1 MGDTHSSGL
10 SDWAFALGDETQG
23 IPRKLAEGITT
34 RIFPGE
40 NVMLSV
46 VRMAPHSRGTV
57 HSHPE
62 EQWGVL
68 LEGECVRIQAGEE
81 RTMKAG
87 DFWCTPG
94 GVTHGVRTGAV
105 GAVVL
110 DIFSPPREEYRKA
123 GEGFGSPE

>member
-1 MGDTHSSGL
+1 MNSNSR
-10 SDWAFALGDETQG
+10 SKPVEWAFRLDDQLQG
-23 IPRKLAEGITT
+23 IPRTLAEGIKT
-34 RIFPGE
+34 RIFPGQ

-46 VRMAPHSRGTV
+46 VRMEPHSSGTV

-81 RTMKAG
+81 RAMKAG

-94 GVTHGVRTGAV
+94 GVPHGVRTGAV

-110 DIFSPPREEYRKA
+110 DIFSPPRDEYRKA
-123 GEGFGSPE
+123 GDGFGSSA

>member
-1 MGDTHSSGL
+1 MSKAAWVFQLNDDARGIARTL
-10 SDWAFALGDETQG
+10 AQG
-23 IPRKLAEGITT
+23 IEA

-46 VRMAPHSRGTV
+46 VNIEPNASGMI

-68 LEGECVRIQAGEE
+68 LQGACTRIQGGEEVEVKAGE
-81 RTMKAG
+81 
-87 DFWCTPG
+87 FWCTPG
-94 GVTHGVRTGAV
+94 GVPHGIRTGKE

-110 DIFSPPREEYRKA
+110 DIFSPPRAEYKQA
-123 GEGFGSPE
+123 GKGFGSARVKRD

>member
-1 MGDTHSSGL
+1 MN
-10 SDWAFALGDETQG
+10 SDSRSKPVEWAFRLDDQLQG
-23 IPRKLAEGITT
+23 IPRTLAEGIKT
-34 RIFPGE
+34 RIFPGQ

-46 VRMAPHSRGTV
+46 VRMEPHSSGTV

-81 RTMKAG
+81 RAMKAG

-94 GVTHGVRTGAV
+94 GVPHGVRTGAV

-110 DIFSPPREEYRKA
+110 DIFSPPRDEYRKA
-123 GEGFGSPE
+123 GDGFGSSA